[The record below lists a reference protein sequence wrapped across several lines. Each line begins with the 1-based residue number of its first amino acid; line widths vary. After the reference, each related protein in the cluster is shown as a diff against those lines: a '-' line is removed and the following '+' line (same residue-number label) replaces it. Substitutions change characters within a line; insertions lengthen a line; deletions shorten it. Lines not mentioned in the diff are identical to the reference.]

1 MRLLFLLSSK
11 PEYKY
16 RTLLFF
22 CFAMLLLFSI
32 PDALYW
38 VGALGYTVLA
48 FLIMQVTISSGS
60 IDQHDMNYR
69 NIGLFAIA
77 SIWFWSLTPIEIAY
91 SGIPVVFVWS
101 VFVCWGV
108 IRLVKLLAA
117 SEKINANSLF
127 AAAAGYMLLGIVSGL
142 IFSAIETIAPSSF
155 EPLLRTSLDASN
167 MDSLAYSRMFSALN
181 YYAFVCLT
189 TLGFGDIVPVSS
201 MARIASVV
209 TGLFGTFYLAAII
222 GLLIG
227 RYSSSVSD

>member
-1 MRLLFLLSSK
+1 M
-11 PEYKY
+11 
-16 RTLLFF
+16 
-22 CFAMLLLFSI
+22 
-32 PDALYW
+32 
-38 VGALGYTVLA
+38 
-48 FLIMQVTISSGS
+48 
-60 IDQHDMNYR
+60 
-69 NIGLFAIA
+69 
-77 SIWFWSLTPIEIAY
+77 
-91 SGIPVVFVWS
+91 
-101 VFVCWGV
+101 CWGV

-142 IFSAIETIAPSSF
+142 IFSAIETIAASSF

-167 MDSLAYSRMFSALN
+167 MDSLAYSRIFSALN